1 MMLFSQIQKF
11 KLSEIGSIRK
21 SIKTIKIDDKI
32 IISILLLSN
41 LLITSLETK
50 ESNNQLAPIINGT
63 PSNFM
68 PRESPYL

>member
-21 SIKTIKIDDKI
+21 SIKTIKIEDKI
-32 IISILLLSN
+32 IVSILLFSN

-63 PSNFM
+63 PSNFI

>member
-21 SIKTIKIDDKI
+21 SIKTIKIEDKI
-32 IISILLLSN
+32 IISILLFSN

-63 PSNFM
+63 PSNFI